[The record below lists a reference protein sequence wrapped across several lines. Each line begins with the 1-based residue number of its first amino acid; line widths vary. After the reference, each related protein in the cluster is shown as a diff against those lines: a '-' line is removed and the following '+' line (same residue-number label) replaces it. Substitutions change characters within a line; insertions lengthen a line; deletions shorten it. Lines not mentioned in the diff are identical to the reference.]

1 MSTFSQMVDQTLMHL
16 HGYTTI
22 QDVATSLSADL
33 SASATTLSISDTT
46 AISRGVIEIGDE
58 LLWVDSV
65 NTNTGAITIA
75 PYGRGYRGTE
85 AIAHSTGDRVVSSPL
100 FPRKIVSDSIN
111 DAIRSV
117 YPELFAVGE
126 TTINYQPSINTYSLP
141 AGALDIIQIS
151 WQTTG
156 PSKEWLPVRRMRV
169 DKHAATSVFDTGVS
183 FSIYDHIVPGRPM
196 RIVYTKE
203 PSALVNPSDEFT
215 TTTGLPRSCEDLIR
229 LGASYRLVPF
239 FDSPH
244 LSGSSAEADFSSQQ
258 RGVGS
263 SAQLSRYLL
272 QMYQLR
278 LAEEVRGLQH
288 VYPNRSYYT
297 R

>member
-33 SASATTLSISDTT
+33 SASATTLQISDTT

-58 LLWVDSV
+58 LMWVDDV
-65 NTNTGAITIA
+65 NTTTGAVTIA
-75 PYGRGYRGTE
+75 PYGRGYRGTI
-85 AIAHSTGDRVVSSPL
+85 AAAHSTGDRVVSSPL
-100 FPRKIVSDSIN
+100 FPRKIVTDTIN

-141 AGALDIIQIS
+141 EGAIDIIQIS

-156 PSKEWLPVRRMRV
+156 PSKEWLPIRRMRV
-169 DKHAATSVFDTGVS
+169 DKHAATSVFSTGVS
-183 FSIYDHIVPGRPM
+183 FSVYDHIVPGRPM

-215 TTTGLPRSCEDLIR
+215 TVTGLPRSCEDLIR

-244 LSGSSAEADFSSQQ
+244 LSGSSAEADFSGQQ
-258 RGVGS
+258 RASGS
-263 SAQLSRYLL
+263 SAQLSRFLL
-272 QMYQLR
+272 QMYQVR
-278 LAEEVRGLQH
+278 LAEEVKGLQH
-288 VYPNRSYYT
+288 VFPSRSYYT

>member
-1 MSTFSQMVDQTLMHL
+1 MVDQTLMHL

-33 SASATTLSISDTT
+33 SASATTLQISDTT

-65 NTNTGAITIA
+65 NTSTGAITIA

-85 AIAHSTGDRVVSSPL
+85 AIAHLTGDRVVSSPL

-203 PSALVNPSDEFT
+203 PNALVNPSDEFT

>member
-65 NTNTGAITIA
+65 NTSTGAITIA

>member
-22 QDVATSLSADL
+22 QDVATSLTESV
-33 SASATTLSISDTT
+33 SASATSIQIADTT

-58 LLWVDSV
+58 LMWVDSIDSRNGV
-65 NTNTGAITIA
+65 VSLA

-85 AIAHSTGDRVVSSPL
+85 AVAHSTGDRVVSSPL
-100 FPRKIVSDSIN
+100 FPRKIVADTIN
-111 DAIRSV
+111 DAILSV

-141 AGALDIIQIS
+141 EGALDIIQIS

-169 DKHAATSVFDTGVS
+169 DKHAAVSQFSTGVS

-203 PSALVNPSDEFT
+203 PSALVNPTDEFT

-244 LSGSSAEADFSSQQ
+244 LSGSSAEADFSGQQ
-258 RGVGS
+258 RATGS
-263 SAQLSRYLL
+263 SAQLSRFLL
-272 QMYQLR
+272 QMYQVR
-278 LAEEVRGLQH
+278 LAEELRGLPH
-288 VYPNRSYYT
+288 VYPSRSYYT

>member
-33 SASATTLSISDTT
+33 SASATTLQISDTT

-65 NTNTGAITIA
+65 NTSTGAITIA

-85 AIAHSTGDRVVSSPL
+85 AIAHLTGDRVVSSPL

-203 PSALVNPSDEFT
+203 PNALVNPSDEFT

>member
-22 QDVATSLSADL
+22 QDVATSLSSGV

-58 LLWVDSV
+58 LMWVDDV
-65 NTNTGAITIA
+65 NTQTGAVTIA

-85 AIAHSTGDRVVSSPL
+85 AIAHLTGDRVVSSPL

-141 AGALDIIQIS
+141 EGALDIIQIS

-169 DKHAATSVFDTGVS
+169 DKHAATSVFNTGVS

-203 PSALVNPSDEFT
+203 PSALVNPTDEFT
-215 TTTGLPRSCEDLIR
+215 TTTGLPRSCEDLVR

-244 LSGSSAEADFSSQQ
+244 LSGSSAEADFSGQQ
-258 RGVGS
+258 RATGS
-263 SAQLSRYLL
+263 SAQLSRFLL
-272 QMYQLR
+272 QMYQVR

>member
-1 MSTFSQMVDQTLMHL
+1 MSTFSQLVDQTLMHL

-22 QDVATSLSADL
+22 QDVATSLTESV
-33 SASATTLSISDTT
+33 SASATSIQIADTT

-58 LLWVDSV
+58 LMWVDSV
-65 NTNTGAITIA
+65 DSQNGVVSVA

-85 AIAHSTGDRVVSSPL
+85 AVAHSTGDRVVSSPL
-100 FPRKIVSDSIN
+100 FPRKIVTDTIN

-141 AGALDIIQIS
+141 EGALDIIQIS

-169 DKHAATSVFDTGVS
+169 DKHAATSVFNTGVS

-203 PSALVNPSDEFT
+203 PSALVNPTDEFT
-215 TTTGLPRSCEDLIR
+215 TTTGLPRSCEDLVR

-244 LSGSSAEADFSSQQ
+244 LSGSSAEADFSGQQ
-258 RGVGS
+258 RATGS
-263 SAQLSRYLL
+263 SAQLSRFLL
-272 QMYQLR
+272 QMYQVR

>member
-1 MSTFSQMVDQTLMHL
+1 MSTFAQLIDQTLMHL

-22 QDVATSLSADL
+22 QDVATSLTGNV
-33 SASATTLSISDTT
+33 SASATTISVADTT

-65 NTNTGAITIA
+65 NNSTGTVTIA
-75 PYGRGYRGTE
+75 PYGRGYRGTT
-85 AIAHSTGDRVVSSPL
+85 AVAHSTGDRVVSSPL
-100 FPRKIVSDSIN
+100 FPRKIVRDTLN
-111 DAIRSV
+111 DAILSV
-117 YPELFAVGE
+117 YPELFAVDE

-156 PSKEWLPVRRMRV
+156 PSREWLPVRRMRV
-169 DKHAATSVFDTGVS
+169 DKHAPTSSFSTGVS

-196 RIVYTKE
+196 RIVFTKE
-203 PSALVNPSDEFT
+203 PSALVNDSDEFAT
-215 TTTGLPRSCEDLIR
+215 VTGLPRSCEDLIR

-244 LSGSSAEADFSSQQ
+244 LSGSSAEADFSGQG
-258 RGVGS
+258 RTIGS
-263 SAQLSRYLL
+263 SAQLSRFLL
-272 QMYQLR
+272 QMYQVR
-278 LAEEVRGLQH
+278 LQEEQGGLQRIF
-288 VYPNRSYYT
+288 PTRSYYT

>member
-1 MSTFSQMVDQTLMHL
+1 MSTFSQLVDQTLMHL

-22 QDVATSLSADL
+22 QDVATSLATDL
-33 SASATTLSISDTT
+33 SASATTLQVSDAT

-58 LLWVDSV
+58 LLWVDDV
-65 NTNTGAITIA
+65 NTNTGGVTLA
-75 PYGRGYRGTE
+75 PYGRGYRGTT
-85 AIAHSTGDRVVSSPL
+85 AVAHSTGDRVVSSPL
-100 FPRKIVSDSIN
+100 FPRKIVRDTLN

-126 TTINYQPSINTYSLP
+126 TTFTYNSAITTYALP
-141 AGALDIIQIS
+141 EGALDVLHVA

-156 PSKEWLPVRRMRV
+156 PSREWLPIRRMRV
-169 DKHAATSVFDTGVS
+169 DKHAATGTFSSGVTLN
-183 FSIYDHIVPGRPM
+183 IYDQIVPGRT
-196 RIVYTKE
+196 ISVVYTKE
-203 PSALVNPSDEFT
+203 PSELVNDSDEFT
-215 TTTGLPRSCEDLIR
+215 TVTGLPRSCEDLIR

-278 LAEEVRGLQH
+278 LAEETKGLQT
-288 VYPNRSYYT
+288 VYPVRSYYT

>member
-16 HGYTTI
+16 HGYTTV
-22 QDVATSLSADL
+22 QDVATYLTADV
-33 SASATTLSISDTT
+33 SASATTLTINDTT
-46 AISRGVIEIGDE
+46 AISRGVVEIGDE
-58 LLWVDSV
+58 LIWVDNV
-65 NTNTGAITIA
+65 NTQTGAITIP
-75 PYGRGYRGTE
+75 PYGRGYRGTT
-85 AIAHSTGDRVVSSPL
+85 AVAHSNGDRVVSSPL
-100 FPRKIVSDSIN
+100 FPRKIVADTIN
-111 DAIRSV
+111 EAILSV

-126 TTINYQPSINTYSLP
+126 TTINYQPSINTYELP

-156 PSKEWLPVRRMRV
+156 PSKEWLPIRRMRV
-169 DKHAATSVFDTGVS
+169 DKHAASSQFSTGVS
-183 FSIYDHIVPGRPM
+183 FSVYDHIVPGRPM

-203 PSALVNPSDEFT
+203 PAALVNPSDEFT

-244 LSGSSAEADFSSQQ
+244 LSGSSAEADFAGQQ
-258 RGVGS
+258 RGIGS

-278 LAEEVRGLQH
+278 LAEEQKGLQH

>member
-22 QDVATSLSADL
+22 QDVATSLSSGV

-58 LLWVDSV
+58 LMWVDTV
-65 NTNTGAITIA
+65 NTSTGAITIA

>member
-33 SASATTLSISDTT
+33 SASATTLQISDTT

-58 LLWVDSV
+58 LMWVDTV

-297 R
+297 H

>member
-1 MSTFSQMVDQTLMHL
+1 MSTFSQLVDQTLMHL
-16 HGYTTI
+16 HGYTTM
-22 QDVATSLSADL
+22 QDVATHLTADV
-33 SASATTLSISDTT
+33 SASATTLNINDTT

-58 LLWVDSV
+58 LIWVDNV
-65 NTNTGAITIA
+65 NTQTGAITIP
-75 PYGRGYRGTE
+75 PYGRGYRGT
-85 AIAHSTGDRVVSSPL
+85 AAVAHLNGDRVVSSPL
-100 FPRKIVSDSIN
+100 FPRKIVADTIN
-111 DAIRSV
+111 DAIISV

-126 TTINYQPSINTYSLP
+126 TTITYSSAVVAYELP
-141 AGALDIIQIS
+141 AGALDVLQIS

-156 PSKEWLPVRRMRV
+156 PSKEWMPVRRMRV
-169 DKHAATSVFDTGVS
+169 DKHAPTSEFASGVTVN
-183 FSIYDHIVPGRPM
+183 IYDQIVPGRPV

-215 TTTGLPRSCEDLIR
+215 TVTGLPRSCEDLIR
-229 LGASYRLVPF
+229 LGASFRLVPF

-244 LSGSSAEADFSSQQ
+244 LSGSSAEADFAGQQ
-258 RGVGS
+258 RGIGS

-278 LAEEVRGLQH
+278 LAEEQKGLQS
-288 VYPNRSYYT
+288 VFPVRSYYT

>member
-22 QDVATSLSADL
+22 QDITTHLTADVA
-33 SASATTLSISDTT
+33 ASATTITVNDVT
-46 AISRGVIEIGDE
+46 AVSRGVVEIGDE
-58 LLWVDSV
+58 LVWVDDV
-65 NTNTGAITIA
+65 NTQTGALTIP
-75 PYGRGYRGTE
+75 PYGRGYRGTT
-85 AIAHSTGDRVVSSPL
+85 AVAHSSGDRVVSSPL
-100 FPRKIVSDSIN
+100 FPRKIVTDTIN
-111 DAIRSV
+111 EAIRSV

-141 AGALDIIQIS
+141 EGALDIIQIS

-169 DKHAATSVFDTGVS
+169 DKHAASSSFSTGVS

-215 TTTGLPRSCEDLIR
+215 TVTGLPRSCEDLIR

-244 LSGSSAEADFSSQQ
+244 LSGSSGEADFSGQQ
-258 RGVGS
+258 RASGS
-263 SAQLSRYLL
+263 SAQLSRFLL
-272 QMYQLR
+272 QMYQVR
-278 LAEEVRGLQH
+278 LAEEVKGLQH
-288 VYPNRSYYT
+288 VFPSRSYYT

>member
-16 HGYTTI
+16 HGYTTV
-22 QDVATSLSADL
+22 QDVATYLTSDL
-33 SASATTLSISDTT
+33 NASATTLVVADTT
-46 AISRGVIEIGDE
+46 AISRGVIEIDNE
-58 LLWVDSV
+58 LIWADNV
-65 NTNTGAITIA
+65 NSTTGAIAIP
-75 PYGRGYRGTE
+75 PYGRGYRGTT
-85 AIAHSTGDRVVSSPL
+85 ATAHPNGSRVVSSPM
-100 FPRKIVSDSIN
+100 FPRKIVADSIN
-111 DAIRSV
+111 DAIISV

-156 PSKEWLPVRRMRV
+156 PSREWLPVRRMRV
-169 DKHAATSVFDTGVS
+169 DKHAATSEFTTGVS

-203 PSALVNPSDEFT
+203 PSALVNPTDEFS

-244 LSGSSAEADFSSQQ
+244 LTGSSAEADFAAQQ

-278 LAEEVRGLQH
+278 LAEEQKGLQH

>member
-1 MSTFSQMVDQTLMHL
+1 
-16 HGYTTI
+16 
-22 QDVATSLSADL
+22 
-33 SASATTLSISDTT
+33 
-46 AISRGVIEIGDE
+46 
-58 LLWVDSV
+58 
-65 NTNTGAITIA
+65 
-75 PYGRGYRGTE
+75 
-85 AIAHSTGDRVVSSPL
+85 
-100 FPRKIVSDSIN
+100 
-111 DAIRSV
+111 
-117 YPELFAVGE
+117 
-126 TTINYQPSINTYSLP
+126 
-141 AGALDIIQIS
+141 
-151 WQTTG
+151 
-156 PSKEWLPVRRMRV
+156 MRV